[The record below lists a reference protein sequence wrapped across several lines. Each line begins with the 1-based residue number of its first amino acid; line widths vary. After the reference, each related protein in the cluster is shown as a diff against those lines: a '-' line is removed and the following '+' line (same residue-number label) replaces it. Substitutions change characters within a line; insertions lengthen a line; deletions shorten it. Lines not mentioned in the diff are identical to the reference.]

1 LYVPTKIFL
10 TKGVGHHKEKLT
22 SFEMALRKARI
33 AQFNLVKVSSIF
45 PPRCRIVAR
54 SKGLASL
61 FAGQI
66 VHCVMS
72 EQCTNEPHR
81 LISASIG
88 VAVPKDR
95 EKHGYLSEHHGFG
108 QTQQQAGDYAEDLA
122 ADMFATIMGF
132 EVDLEASYDE
142 KKELWKLGN
151 EIVHTANITQSAVG
165 AKDGNWTTVIAAA
178 ILIK

>member
-1 LYVPTKIFL
+1 MYVPTKIFF

-22 SFEMALRKARI
+22 SFEMALRKAKI

-45 PPRCRIVAR
+45 PPNCRVVPR
-54 SKGLASL
+54 SKGLTYL
-61 FAGQI
+61 PAGQI

-72 EQCTNEPHR
+72 TEATNEPHR

-88 VAVPKDR
+88 CAVPKDR
-95 EKHGYLSEHHGFG
+95 EKYGYLSEHHGFG

-122 ADMFATIMGF
+122 ADMFATIMGI
-132 EVDLEASYDE
+132 EVDIEASYDE

-165 AKDGNWTTVIAAA
+165 LKDGSWTTVLAAA